1 MTYLEKGLTPEALH
15 LLMHKLESKTYEAGQ
30 VICRELSLADRLL
43 FVEVGVVEVY
53 TECEGNVFVLDRLY
67 SGSVINPRAFLLED
81 LLHVSI
87 RCGAKEGCGVL
98 ELTLAAF

>member
-1 MTYLEKGLTPEALH
+1 MTYLEKGLAPEPLH
-15 LLMHKLESKTYEAGQ
+15 QLMHKLVSMTYEPGQ
-30 VICRELSLADRLL
+30 VICKELSLADRLL

-53 TECEGNVFVLDRLY
+53 TESEGNDFVLDRLY

-87 RCGAKEGCGVL
+87 RCGGKEGCGVL